1 MVRSVGQEAVRKAWR
16 LQREGKSQDEIALA
30 INRSLRQTSRYL
42 SRKWLKERNLE
53 HLAYSEPAMSY
64 LEREAKGR
72 CERGDHSFMEDRRF
86 EGQLYTM
93 RVDKTASGTNRTTR
107 EVKTC
112 IFCRHEKPGRRSFA
126 SVNVAN

>member
-1 MVRSVGQEAVRKAWR
+1 MVRSVDQEAVRKAWG

-86 EGQLYTM
+86 EGQLYT
-93 RVDKTASGTNRTTR
+93 
-107 EVKTC
+107 
-112 IFCRHEKPGRRSFA
+112 FCSHLHGRCELLIITSKFGSRNCA
-126 SVNVAN
+126 IA